1 VNEDTMHKRLTD
13 LLPARR
19 DVLRWGGVALA
30 GSWVDGLVWP
40 LQVRAQG
47 SFTPRA
53 TARNC
58 IFIELGGAIS
68 PMDCW
73 DFKET
78 RWTPKDLD
86 VTEVSR
92 GLHLSRTL
100 FPQLSTN
107 MHRVGLV
114 RSMQAPELIHFN
126 GQYHTQA
133 GRALNPAIAREIPA
147 FGSVVAFELAKERR
161 ERDTFPTY
169 ISTNLTKA
177 RAGSLGSGFLPTWTT
192 GLDLDPSTVFAAFG
206 GDMDGANQ
214 VMSERWRLLTDLAK
228 INEGQR
234 AAMGQRAADYQT
246 FYDDAY
252 KLLTDERWPAV
263 FKASDDD
270 KTRYG
275 EDEFGLGCILARNL
289 LKQNAGT
296 RMVYIYDGDRW
307 DHHSGIFDRSME
319 WNHYRT
325 CTRLDKGLISL
336 MNDLAAAPGHA
347 PGASLL
353 DETLIVAQS
362 EFGRTPGMN
371 PVAGR
376 DHYKGAYTGLYAGGG
391 VTGGRI
397 LGRTDADGSTCLE
410 TGWKYKSQP
419 FMDNTLATI
428 YSALGIDFKKTVTN
442 TPSGRDYHYVDTVSL
457 GGSAMM
463 EQDEIADLFAR

>member
-1 VNEDTMHKRLTD
+1 MTRRLS
-13 LLPARR
+13 
-19 DVLRWGGVALA
+19 DVLPTRREVLQWGGVALA
-30 GSWVDGLVWP
+30 STWVDGLVWP
-40 LQVRAQG
+40 LDIRASG
-47 SFTPRA
+47 ASVTPRG
-53 TARNC
+53 TARNV

-78 RWTPKDLD
+78 HWTPKDLD
-86 VTEVSR
+86 VTEVSK
-92 GLHLSRTL
+92 GLYLSRTL
-100 FPQLSTN
+100 FPQLVN
-107 MHRVGLV
+107 HMDKVALV
-114 RSMQAPELIHFN
+114 RSLQAPELIHFN
-126 GQYHTQA
+126 GQYHTQS

-147 FGSVVAFELAKERR
+147 FGSVVTFELASQRR

-177 RAGSLGSGFLPTWTT
+177 RAGSIGSGFLPTWTT

-206 GDMDGANQ
+206 GDMSGANQ
-214 VMSERWRLLTDLAK
+214 VLSERWRLLTELAK

-252 KLLTDERWPAV
+252 KLLTDPRWPAV
-263 FKASDDD
+263 FQATADD

-275 EDEFGLGCILARNL
+275 DDEFGLGCILARNL

-296 RMVYIYDGDRW
+296 RVVYVYDGDRW
-307 DHHSGIFDRSME
+307 DHHSGIFDRGAE

-325 CTRLDKGLISL
+325 CTRLDKGLVSL
-336 MNDLAAAPGHA
+336 MHDLAAT
-347 PGASLL
+347 PGAASGKTLL
-353 DETLIVAQS
+353 DETLIVCQS

-376 DHYKGAYTGLYAGGG
+376 DHYKGTYTGLYAGGG
-391 VTGGRI
+391 VKGGTI
-397 LGRTDADGSTCLE
+397 LGRTDADGANCLE
-410 TGWKYKSQP
+410 PGWRHKSQP
-419 FMDNTLATI
+419 FMDNTVATI
-428 YSALGIDFKKTVTN
+428 YSALGIDWTKVVEN
-442 TPSGRDYHYVDTVSL
+442 TPSGRAYHYVDTVSL

-463 EQDEIADLFAR
+463 EADEIAGLFS

>member
-1 VNEDTMHKRLTD
+1 MTRLLTD
-13 LLPARR
+13 LLPSRR
-19 DVLRWGGVALA
+19 DALKWGGVALA
-30 GSWVDGLVWP
+30 GTWVDGLVWP
-40 LQVRAQG
+40 LDIRANG
-47 SFTPRA
+47 MAVTPRS

-78 RWTPKDLD
+78 RWTPQDLD
-86 VTEVSR
+86 VTEVKKD
-92 GLHLSRTL
+92 LYLSRTL
-100 FPQLSTN
+100 FPQLVSE
-107 MHRVGLV
+107 MDKVALV

-133 GRALNPAIAREIPA
+133 GRSLNPAIAREIPA
-147 FGSVVAFELAKERR
+147 FGSVIAFELAAQRR

-169 ISTNLTKA
+169 VSTNLTKA
-177 RAGSLGSGFLPTWTT
+177 RAGSIGSGFLPTWTT

-206 GDMDGANQ
+206 GDMTGANA
-214 VMSERWRLLTDLAK
+214 VLSERWELLTALSK

-234 AAMGQRAADYQT
+234 QAMGQRAADYQT
-246 FYDDAY
+246 FYDDAH
-252 KLLTDERWPAV
+252 KLLTDERWPQV

-275 EDEFGLGCILARNL
+275 DDEFGLGCILARNL

-296 RMVYIYDGDRW
+296 RMIYVYDGDRW
-307 DHHSGIFDRSME
+307 DHHAGIFDKSAE

-325 CTRLDKGLISL
+325 CTRLDKGLVSL
-336 MNDLAAAPGHA
+336 MKDLAGTPGSAPGKTM
-347 PGASLL
+347 L
-353 DETLIVAQS
+353 DETLIVCQS

-391 VTGGRI
+391 VKGGLV
-397 LGRTDADGSTCLE
+397 LGKTDADGSTCVE
-410 TGWKYKSQP
+410 TGWRHKSQP
-419 FMDNTLATI
+419 FMDNTVATI
-428 YSALGIDFKKTVTN
+428 YSALGIDWTKVVEN
-442 TPSGRDYHYVDTVSL
+442 TPSGRAYHYVDTVNL

-463 EQDEIADLFAR
+463 EADEIGTLFA